1 MLFSSHNT
9 SIWLS
14 LFIIEV
20 IRKATVLKGRKF
32 GNLFNEQ
39 YDTNVYCIVDSIYT
53 VLDGINLLFLKQHAN

>member
-14 LFIIEV
+14 LIIIVV
-20 IRKATVLKGRKF
+20 IRKTTVLKGRKF

-53 VLDGINLLFLKQHAN
+53 VLDGINFVVSEAAC

>member
-14 LFIIEV
+14 LFIIVV

-32 GNLFNEQ
+32 GNLFNKQ

-53 VLDGINLLFLKQHAN
+53 VLDGINFVVSEAAC

>member
-14 LFIIEV
+14 LFIIV
-20 IRKATVLKGRKF
+20 VYRKATVLKGRKF

-53 VLDGINLLFLKQHAN
+53 VLHGINFVVFEAAC

>member
-14 LFIIEV
+14 LFIIVV

-32 GNLFNEQ
+32 GNLCNKQ

-53 VLDGINLLFLKQHAN
+53 VLDGINFVVSEAAC

>member
-39 YDTNVYCIVDSIYT
+39 YDTNVYYIVDSIYT
-53 VLDGINLLFLKQHAN
+53 VLDGINLVVSEAAC

>member
-53 VLDGINLLFLKQHAN
+53 VLDGINFVVSEAAC

>member
-14 LFIIEV
+14 LFIIVV

-53 VLDGINLLFLKQHAN
+53 VLDGINFVVSEAAC

>member
-14 LFIIEV
+14 LFIIVV
-20 IRKATVLKGRKF
+20 IQTATVLKGRKF

-53 VLDGINLLFLKQHAN
+53 VLDGINFVVSEAAC

>member
-53 VLDGINLLFLKQHAN
+53 VLDGINLVVSEAAC